1 MEIDWNYRKLF
12 SLTDYQLQIFE
23 NLIYSEPKNSWE
35 LNTYRQDRRNKTGV
49 HKDTK
54 ALIFIFKNLRLGNIF
69 DEKLF
74 SRYSI
79 IKEIFIKASEV
90 LNIKD
95 YIIDRC
101 LLVNL
106 PTGKKIREHNDNPAI
121 FGDSH
126 RIHVP
131 LITAEECEFVVGNEK
146 VPMIKG
152 TAIEINNLNKHSV
165 DNKSNVD
172 RIHLIFDIRNNPL

>member
-90 LNIKD
+90 
-95 YIIDRC
+95 
-101 LLVNL
+101 
-106 PTGKKIREHNDNPAI
+106 
-121 FGDSH
+121 
-126 RIHVP
+126 
-131 LITAEECEFVVGNEK
+131 
-146 VPMIKG
+146 
-152 TAIEINNLNKHSV
+152 
-165 DNKSNVD
+165 
-172 RIHLIFDIRNNPL
+172 